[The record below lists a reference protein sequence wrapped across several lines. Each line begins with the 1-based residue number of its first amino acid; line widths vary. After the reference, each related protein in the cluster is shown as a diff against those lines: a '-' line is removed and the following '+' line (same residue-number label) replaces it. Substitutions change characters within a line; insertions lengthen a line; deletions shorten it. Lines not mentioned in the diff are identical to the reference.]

1 MKNNLFYRIFGTYI
15 IITLIAMVVVGVYA
29 TRQIK
34 GTMMERI
41 EGELTSYAGI
51 LSRCFSN
58 LEIQRSLKTVSDLSN
73 ARITLIDAGG
83 TVIADSEEEASR
95 MDNHLNRPEIQEARI
110 RDKGRSVRFSNTLE
124 IDTLYIAFPIRETG
138 DIRGYIRLARPL
150 VEIRQ
155 SVWDITLLVLQSFLI
170 VGALSLLIA
179 FIFTSRLVSPIQEME
194 QFTRRLQDGEEPG
207 TLIIGSTDETGRLAR
222 NINYLVGELK
232 DKIRSADEEK
242 GKLEAVFSS
251 MEDGILVLNT
261 QGRIEGMNAAV
272 QRIFGLSMGETLGKT
287 PLEILRG
294 IPLQQ
299 ALDQFKE
306 TGGPLSRE
314 IVLENENPA
323 VIDVTISAVEGLPPG
338 QEKTM
343 IVLRDISRIKKL
355 ERIRADFVANVTHE
369 IKTPLA
375 AILGY
380 IETLREGAIEEKETA
395 GNFLET
401 IQKHAERLSRLVD
414 DLLVISNAEL
424 GEMRFSF
431 ESVSLD
437 GVIEN
442 VLPVIEPGA
451 SKKGIFV
458 EREMPED
465 LPSIRGDRDRLHQI
479 VLNILDNAVKFTP
492 HGGTISIRGV
502 DRNDGTVAIMI
513 SDTGIGIP
521 QGELSRLGER
531 FYRVDK
537 GRSRELGGTGL
548 GLSIVKHLMAAH
560 QGRME
565 IGSQPGRGTTVSLIF
580 PVSHE
585 DMPARKGV
593 HHA

>member
-1 MKNNLFYRIFGTYI
+1 MKNNLFYKVSFTYI
-15 IITLIAMVVVGVYA
+15 IITLVAMVVVGVYA

-34 GTMMERI
+34 ATMMDRI

-51 LSRCFSN
+51 ISLGFSKS
-58 LEIQRSLKTVSDLSN
+58 EMQDTLKTVSELSR

-110 RDKGRSVRFSNTLE
+110 RNTGRSVRFSKTLE
-124 IDTLYIAFPIRETG
+124 IDTLYIAFPIRETD

-155 SVWDITLLVLQSFLI
+155 SVRDINLLVLQSLLI
-170 VGALSLLIA
+170 VGTLSLLIA

-222 NINYLVGELK
+222 NINYLVRELK
-232 DKIRSADEEK
+232 EKIRSAHEEK

-251 MEDGILVLNT
+251 MADGILVLDV
-261 QGRIEGMNAAV
+261 QGRIEGMNAAA
-272 QRIFGLSMGETLGKT
+272 QRILGLGMDEMIGKT
-287 PLEILRG
+287 PMEILRV

-306 TGGPLSRE
+306 TGGPLMRE
-314 IVLENENPA
+314 IVLETENPA
-323 VIDVTISAVEGLPPG
+323 VIDVTISAVEGLPQG
-338 QEKTM
+338 QGKTM
-343 IVLRDISRIKKL
+343 MVLRDISRIKKL
-355 ERIRADFVANVTHE
+355 ERVRADFVANVTHE

-375 AILGY
+375 AILGF
-380 IETLREGAIEEKETA
+380 IETLRDGAIDEKETA
-395 GNFLET
+395 QHFFEI
-401 IQKHAERLSRLVD
+401 IQKHAERLNRLVD
-414 DLLVISNAEL
+414 DLLVISNTEM

-437 GVIEN
+437 GIIDT
-442 VLPVIEPGA
+442 VLPVIEPMA
-451 SKKGIFV
+451 LKKEIHI
-458 EREMPED
+458 ETDMPVN
-465 LPSIRGDRDRLHQI
+465 LSPIRADRDRLNQI

-492 HGGTISIRGV
+492 DGGAISIRGIG
-502 DRNDGTVAIMI
+502 RNDGMVAVMI

-521 QGELSRLGER
+521 QGEISRLGER

-537 GRSRELGGTGL
+537 TRSRELGGTGL

-565 IGSQPGRGTTVSLIF
+565 ISSQPGRGTTVSLIF
-580 PVSHE
+580 PAFHE
-585 DMPARKGV
+585 GMTG
-593 HHA
+593 